1 MPPAIV
7 LSIVACFLCLCVTPL
22 VRDACLRRNVI
33 DHPDV
38 YRKRH
43 KRAVPRL
50 GGVGIVFSYSICLVL
65 GTWYFSG
72 GSRFASGYANGST
85 EATVI
90 LVPFVCIF
98 AVGLYDDLS
107 GLTAVRKLGLQLV
120 VAVIAVAAGFRFSL
134 ASRHWAALMACLSI
148 FWLVACMNAFNLID
162 GLDGL
167 ASGIGALMGA
177 AAALAGLL
185 LNDPALITASLLLCG
200 TLVGFLRFNINPA
213 SIFLGDSGSLT
224 IGLTLGCFSILW
236 SNHAPSG
243 GASLAPILIWTVP
256 LLDLILS
263 VLRRSIRGVS
273 LFSAD
278 RGHIHHQLLE
288 RGFSTTDA
296 ALNLCIATAF
306 GGVAGILVCF
316 ASAPVA
322 LFAALMLA
330 MGVFWGVWK
339 LRYAEFGAVSSLL
352 NQISWRKFTLAHITL
367 INFAQAISRTEDVE
381 EYWRLLKTA
390 CREFGCFHI
399 HLMLNGQVFEEE
411 LQTRSLHPYWTLTFP
426 VSGKDL
432 LTLRTNI
439 TLKTQSPSFS
449 LFLETVQN
457 DLSARYQRRRSMPA
471 AAAALSKVQTR
482 SLAANT

>member
-7 LSIVACFLCLCVTPL
+7 LSLVACVLCLCVTPF
-22 VRDACLRRNVI
+22 VRDACLRRNYI

-38 YRKRH
+38 FRKRH

-50 GGVGIVFSYSICLVL
+50 GGVGIVFSYSLCLVL
-65 GTWYFSG
+65 SSVFFIRDSLFARGFAT
-72 GSRFASGYANGST
+72 GSVAVT
-85 EATVI
+85 II
-90 LVPFVCIF
+90 LIPMSCIF
-98 AVGLYDDLS
+98 AVGLYDDLR
-107 GLTAVRKLGLQLV
+107 GLTAVRKLALQLA

-134 ASRHWAALMACLSI
+134 SGGHWGLLMAALST

-167 ASGIGALMGA
+167 ASGVGALMA
-177 AAALAGLL
+177 AATALAGLF
-185 LNDPALITASLLLCG
+185 LNNAGLTISAVLLCG
-200 TLVGFLRFNINPA
+200 TLVGFLRYNINPA
-213 SIFLGDSGSLT
+213 SIFLGDSGSLSL
-224 IGLTLGCFSILW
+224 GLTLGCMSVVW
-236 SNHAPSG
+236 SNQASSG
-243 GASLAPILIWTVP
+243 GPSLAPVFIWTVP
-256 LLDLILS
+256 LLDLVLS
-263 VLRRSIRGVS
+263 VLRRSLRGVP

-296 ALNLCIATAF
+296 ASNLCIATAF
-306 GGVAGILVCF
+306 AGVAGLLVSF
-316 ASAPVA
+316 ASAPLA
-322 LFAALMLA
+322 LFASLMLFI
-330 MGVFWGVWK
+330 GVLWGVWK
-339 LRYAEFGAVSSLL
+339 LRYAEFGAVSSLM
-352 NQISWRKFTLAHITL
+352 NQISWRKVTLAHITL
-367 INFAQAISRTEDVE
+367 TNFTQAIAGTEDVE
-381 EYWRLLKTA
+381 EYWKLLKNA

-411 LQTRSLHPYWTLTFP
+411 LQARSLHPYWTLTFP

-432 LTLRTNI
+432 LTIRTNI

-457 DLSARYQRRRSMPA
+457 DLSARYQRRRSMPST
-471 AAAALSKVQTR
+471 AAALSKVQTR